1 MITMGNFTKSPVVT
15 LPLAGRGRE
24 GDDWP
29 ATMGLSHPLP
39 TSPVEGEVPR
49 GECERIEVK
58 AVTQKTEGGTQS

>member
-1 MITMGNFTKSPVVT
+1 MNSIAKAAVVT
-15 LPLAGRGRE
+15 LPLAGRVRE

-39 TSPVEGEVPR
+39 TSPVKGEVPR